1 MSLLAGCWWAA
12 PVPRVEMAHRVFLR
26 PECGACGRTS
36 ECLPLHLLA
45 GQCPGEAP
53 CPCVEASR
61 CRAEWEAEVGRLY
74 AQYADA
80 EATVAFALAAPRTLQ
95 RAALMLGWA
104 RGVELPWELSCALP
118 PGKQKGEGIT
128 LHPYETADGYGRRV
142 RPSGEGYG

>member
-80 EATVAFALAAPRTLQ
+80 EATVAFALATPRTLQ

-118 PGKQKGEGIT
+118 RAF
-128 LHPYETADGYGRRV
+128 ADTWGAWSQDRLDALEAEDAQQRAG
-142 RPSGEGYG
+142 G